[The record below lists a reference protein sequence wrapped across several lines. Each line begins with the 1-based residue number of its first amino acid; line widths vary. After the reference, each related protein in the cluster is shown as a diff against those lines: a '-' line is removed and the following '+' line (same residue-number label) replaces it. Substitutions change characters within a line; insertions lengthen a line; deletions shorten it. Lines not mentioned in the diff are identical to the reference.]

1 MIEINNKLLDSLF
14 AKAEES
20 ERLRMNYDLRTSA
33 EDTLQTDVEC
43 VVARDGGADSST

>member
-1 MIEINNKLLDSLF
+1 MLIDNILLDSLF
-14 AKAEES
+14 EQAKVS
-20 ERLRMNYDLRTSA
+20 ERKRMNYDLRTSA